1 MRAKDV
7 KKPSSDTA
15 QWERSCWCVRGAK
28 RPRETSEVTA
38 AVRRA
43 SGRAGRGIV
52 SEMSVW
58 PLNSLSRNEIV
69 RFTFQKGLVS
79 LGIQF

>member
-15 QWERSCWCVRGAK
+15 QWEHSCWRVRGAK

-43 SGRAGRGIV
+43 SGRVGQGDCV
-52 SEMSVW
+52 
-58 PLNSLSRNEIV
+58 RNECLA
-69 RFTFQKGLVS
+69 FEFP
-79 LGIQF
+79 